1 MVSSPHRSGLFL
13 GLFAAVILLFSNA
26 VAQEP
31 LADSLVKSMLPPE
44 LTKLFPIGRVFK
56 GVAIPSYTED
66 RLKSVMRA
74 KTVVR
79 VDEQFLD
86 LTDLVISIYN
96 EQGEPETYISMEEAL
111 FDLVSQ
117 QLVSKTPAKI
127 EQEKFT
133 MTGDKMTFETQ
144 TRISRME
151 GNVRVVIPDAKNFTS
166 EMGLAT
172 PGGK

>member
-1 MVSSPHRSGLFL
+1 VL
-13 GLFAAVILLFSNA
+13 A
-26 VAQEP
+26 VADVRFAE
-31 LADSLVKSMLPPE
+31 LVNEVLTKNEVMMMDTSMLPPE

-96 EQGEPETYISMEEAL
+96 EQGEPETYISMDEAT

-144 TRISRME
+144 TRVSRME
-151 GNVRVVIPDAKNFTS
+151 GNVRVIIPDAQVLTS
-166 EMGLAT
+166 EMGVST
-172 PGGK
+172 PGGE

>member
-1 MVSSPHRSGLFL
+1 MLHHLHRPGPFRS
-13 GLFAAVILLFSNA
+13 LFAAAILLLS
-26 VAQEP
+26 VAAANEP
-31 LADSLVKSMLPPE
+31 VPASLMKSMLPPE

-56 GVAIPSYTED
+56 GVAIPSYTDD

-74 KTVVR
+74 VTVVR

-96 EQGEPETYISMEEAL
+96 DEGEPETYISMDEAL

-117 QLVSKTPAKI
+117 QLISKTPAKI
-127 EQEKFT
+127 AQEKFT

-144 TRISRME
+144 SRVSRME
-151 GNVRVVIPDAKNFTS
+151 GNVRVIIPDAKDFTS
-166 EMGLAT
+166 QMGIAV

>member
-1 MVSSPHRSGLFL
+1 MVRPLQRSTSIRSI
-13 GLFAAVILLFSNA
+13 FAAGILLLSIG
-26 VAQEP
+26 VANEP
-31 LADSLVKSMLPPE
+31 SADSLVKSMLPPE

-56 GVAIPSYTED
+56 GVAIPSYTAD

-74 KTVVR
+74 TSVIR

-86 LTDLVISIYN
+86 LTDLVISIYS
-96 EQGEPETYISMEEAL
+96 EEGEPETYISMDEAT

-144 TRISRME
+144 TRVSRME
-151 GNVRVVIPDAKNFTS
+151 GNVRVIIPDAQVFTS
-166 EMGLAT
+166 EMGVSA

>member
-1 MVSSPHRSGLFL
+1 MLHHLHRPGPFRS
-13 GLFAAVILLFSNA
+13 LFAAGILLLS
-26 VAQEP
+26 VAAANEP
-31 LADSLVKSMLPPE
+31 VPASLMKSMLPPE

-56 GVAIPSYTED
+56 GVAIPSYTDD

-74 KTVVR
+74 VTVVR

-96 EQGEPETYISMEEAL
+96 DEGEPETYISMDEAL

-117 QLVSKTPAKI
+117 QLISKTPAKI
-127 EQEKFT
+127 AQEKFT

-144 TRISRME
+144 SRVSRME
-151 GNVRVVIPDAKNFTS
+151 GNVRVIIPDAKDFTS
-166 EMGLAT
+166 QMGIAV